1 MSLTA
6 GRHWPAQ
13 GVKLTGL
20 SKKCIF
26 RAENGIFLKSSFY
39 TKWSVTQN
47 TIFHWVKNIWLLPHS
62 KLVFFTRFNLDITQK
77 WFISSKG
84 WELQYCVVSTVCSCC
99 FEAVHYTQTIRWAQT
114 CWICINLKIV
124 AHNITTVVDWAPQYL
139 SSHGELEVLKTV

>member
-39 TKWSVTQN
+39 TKMICDQKYNFSLGQKYLVVASFKDS
-47 TIFHWVKNIWLLPHS
+47 IFHQIEPHCQFPYNLS
-62 KLVFFTRFNLDITQK
+62 IKYLFLNVHWNVCHCMALKPQNFKIPFNCQL
-77 WFISSKG
+77 
-84 WELQYCVVSTVCSCC
+84 
-99 FEAVHYTQTIRWAQT
+99 
-114 CWICINLKIV
+114 
-124 AHNITTVVDWAPQYL
+124 
-139 SSHGELEVLKTV
+139 